1 MQIYT
6 SSSHVQD
13 LGFLPNLIPHFSVD
27 KVKKFMIN
35 VRLNPVL
42 GTPDGLF
49 FFLQKKEKF
58 TQKYYFEITIW
69 GFWKIICFLIVYC

>member
-1 MQIYT
+1 
-6 SSSHVQD
+6 
-13 LGFLPNLIPHFSVD
+13 
-27 KVKKFMIN
+27 MIN

-42 GTPDGLF
+42 GTPDGPI

-69 GFWKIICFLIVYC
+69 GFWEIIYF